1 MANTTHPKSSGFDD
15 EIEAKLDN
23 INTREELLEDT
34 GKLNQYLEHVH
45 GAAFRAEKVMKEADG
60 QIERLESVTKS
71 VEKSAKL
78 IEPALNSMAD
88 NISKDKHFHFTARLE
103 DAALDSIKD
112 MHREFIEGEK
122 EFLNKHLIS
131 EANMITSFAQK
142 QAKVH
147 AQFMT
152 ALNQSFD
159 YHKSEM
165 ERIQRYGEGVWLNKR
180 TWQWVIGLII
190 VWGVWFVASIIFL
203 MTLIFET

>member
-15 EIEAKLDN
+15 EIEVKLDN

-165 ERIQRYGEGVWLNKR
+165 ERIQRYDEGVWLNKR

-190 VWGVWFVASIIFL
+190 VWGVWFVASITFL
-203 MTLIFET
+203 IIKATQ

>member
-1 MANTTHPKSSGFDD
+1 MANTSHPKSSGFDD

-190 VWGVWFVASIIFL
+190 VWGVWFVASITFL
-203 MTLIFET
+203 IIKAT

>member
-180 TWQWVIGLII
+180 TWQWILGLII
-190 VWGVWFVASIIFL
+190 VWGFWFVASITFL
-203 MTLIFET
+203 IIKATQ

>member
-180 TWQWVIGLII
+180 TWQWITFLII
-190 VWGVWFVASIIFL
+190 KA
-203 MTLIFET
+203 TQ

>member
-45 GAAFRAEKVMKEADG
+45 GAAFRVEKVMKEADG

-180 TWQWVIGLII
+180 TWQWILGLII
-190 VWGVWFVASIIFL
+190 VWGFWFVASITFL
-203 MTLIFET
+203 IIKAT

>member
-88 NISKDKHFHFTARLE
+88 NISKDKHFHFTARLG
-103 DAALDSIKD
+103 DAALDSMKD

-190 VWGVWFVASIIFL
+190 VWGVWFVASITFL
-203 MTLIFET
+203 IIKATQ

>member
-1 MANTTHPKSSGFDD
+1 MANTSHPKSSGLDD

-71 VEKSAKL
+71 VEKIAKL

-142 QAKVH
+142 QAKEH

-190 VWGVWFVASIIFL
+190 VWGVWFVASISFL
-203 MTLIFET
+203 IIKATQ

>member
-88 NISKDKHFHFTARLE
+88 NISKDKHFQFTARLE
-103 DAALDSIKD
+103 DTALDSIKD
-112 MHREFIEGEK
+112 MHREFKEDEK

-180 TWQWVIGLII
+180 TWQWILGLII
-190 VWGVWFVASIIFL
+190 VWGFWFVASITFL
-203 MTLIFET
+203 IIKAT

>member
-15 EIEAKLDN
+15 EIEANLDN

-180 TWQWVIGLII
+180 TWQWVFGLII
-190 VWGVWFVASIIFL
+190 VWGVWFVASITFL
-203 MTLIFET
+203 IIKATQ

>member
-190 VWGVWFVASIIFL
+190 VWGVWFVASITFL
-203 MTLIFET
+203 IIKATQ

>member
-45 GAAFRAEKVMKEADG
+45 GAAFRAEKVMKEADD
-60 QIERLESVTKS
+60 QIERLESVTRS

-190 VWGVWFVASIIFL
+190 VWGVWFVASITFL
-203 MTLIFET
+203 IIKATQ

>member
-190 VWGVWFVASIIFL
+190 VWGVWFVASITFFIIKA
-203 MTLIFET
+203 TQ

>member
-1 MANTTHPKSSGFDD
+1 MANTKHPKSSGFDD

-45 GAAFRAEKVMKEADG
+45 GAAFRAETVMKEADG

-103 DAALDSIKD
+103 DTALDSIKD

-190 VWGVWFVASIIFL
+190 VWGVWFVASITFL
-203 MTLIFET
+203 IIKATQ

>member
-1 MANTTHPKSSGFDD
+1 MANTSHPKSSGFDD

-180 TWQWVIGLII
+180 TWQWILGLII
-190 VWGVWFVASIIFL
+190 VWGFWFVASITFL
-203 MTLIFET
+203 IIKAT

>member
-15 EIEAKLDN
+15 EIEVKLDN

-190 VWGVWFVASIIFL
+190 VWGVWFVASITFL
-203 MTLIFET
+203 IIKATQ

>member
-1 MANTTHPKSSGFDD
+1 MANTSHPKSSGFDD

-60 QIERLESVTKS
+60 QIERLESVTRS

-190 VWGVWFVASIIFL
+190 VWGVWFVASITFL
-203 MTLIFET
+203 IIKATQ

>member
-1 MANTTHPKSSGFDD
+1 MANTSHPKSSGFDD

-60 QIERLESVTKS
+60 QIERLESVTRS

-152 ALNQSFD
+152 ALNQSFA

-190 VWGVWFVASIIFL
+190 VWGVWFVASITFL
-203 MTLIFET
+203 IIKATQ

>member
-1 MANTTHPKSSGFDD
+1 MANTSHPKSSGFDD

-190 VWGVWFVASIIFL
+190 VWGVWFVASISFL
-203 MTLIFET
+203 IIKATQ